1 MSIWD
6 WTLRAYGRPGV
17 PEACLTLQDRF
28 GQNTDLLLWAVWAE
42 VKDPG
47 LLARAVEVTRAWD
60 EVALLPLR
68 AVRRGLKPAL
78 PPVEDGARE
87 RLREDV
93 KDCELQAE
101 RVLLETLAELTG
113 ETRGGAHAL
122 DALKAAAAAWRPG
135 ASDEDLAALA
145 AALG

>member
-1 MSIWD
+1 MSIWE
-6 WTLRAYGRPGV
+6 WTLSAYGRPGV

-42 VKDPG
+42 VKDPE

>member
-6 WTLRAYGRPGV
+6 WTLEAYARPGV
-17 PEACLTLQDRF
+17 PEACLALQDRF

-42 VKDPG
+42 VTDRG
-47 LLARAVEVTRAWD
+47 LIARAVDAARAWD
-60 EVALLPLR
+60 QAALKPLR
-68 AVRRGLKPAL
+68 EVRRGLKPVL
-78 PPVEDGARE
+78 PPVEDAARE

-93 KDCELQAE
+93 KACELLAE

-113 ETRGGAHAL
+113 AARGGAHAL
-122 DALKAAAAAWRPG
+122 DALKMAAAAWKPG
-135 ASDEDLAALA
+135 APDEDLAALA

>member
-122 DALKAAAAAWRPG
+122 DALKAAATAWRPG